1 MEALNMFWLTK
12 LIKIRK
18 HKKKKKRKKKSM
30 LMREIQCDHVN
41 EIKQSVKFSNTP
53 LGESEEFNLISMILN
68 MPCKKSIF
76 IDCGNYFKYVTS
88 YSDLLFKYNT
98 TRKWRISRY
107 VAKHK
112 VITNDIIEH
121 FDCLI

>member
-18 HKKKKKRKKKSM
+18 YKKKKKRKKKSKS
-30 LMREIQCDHVN
+30 DHVN

-76 IDCGNYFKYVTS
+76 IDCGNYFKYATS

-98 TRKWRISRY
+98 TRNWRISRY
-107 VAKHK
+107 VVKHK
-112 VITNDIIEH
+112 VITNEII
-121 FDCLI
+121 FV

>member
-18 HKKKKKRKKKSM
+18 YKKKKKRKKKSKS
-30 LMREIQCDHVN
+30 DHVN

-68 MPCKKSIF
+68 MPCKKSIL
-76 IDCGNYFKYVTS
+76 IDCGNYFKYATS

-98 TRKWRISRY
+98 TRNWRISRY

-112 VITNDIIEH
+112 VITNEII
-121 FDCLI
+121 FV